1 MFLLSVEKG
10 SSSISEISVIAF
22 KKIFKEQNV
31 QKISPS
37 LSLAR
42 KNKHAINYLKCFM
55 HPVAEDGLVL
65 ISWYQNS
72 TFSIRVISSS

>member
-1 MFLLSVEKG
+1 M
-10 SSSISEISVIAF
+10 SVIAF